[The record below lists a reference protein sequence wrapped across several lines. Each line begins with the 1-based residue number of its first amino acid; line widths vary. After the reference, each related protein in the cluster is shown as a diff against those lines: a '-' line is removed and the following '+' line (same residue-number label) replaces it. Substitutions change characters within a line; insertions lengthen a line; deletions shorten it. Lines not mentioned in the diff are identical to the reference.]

1 MKQVSLKKAMEV
13 LGFTE
18 VKVIN
23 GFNYQSA
30 FGKDKDGNIWY
41 ANTGDWRWR
50 SQCGTLIRQAES
62 YTDFIGKTNQFWFDK
77 KLADCG
83 YQLKPKFSINK

>member
-18 VKVIN
+18 VKVNN

-50 SQCGTLIRQAES
+50 SPSGTCIRRAES
-62 YTDFIGKTNQFWFDK
+62 YTDYVGKTNEFWFDR
-77 KLADCG
+77 KLAEKG
-83 YQLKPKFSINK
+83 YELKPKFSKNG